1 MINHFRKAVE
11 EKRKRLALDLLEG
24 RADSYENYQWHVG
37 YSSGMLAAILL
48 LEEIVDAYA
57 DLEERR

>member
-11 EKRKRLALDLLEG
+11 DKRKRLALDLLEG

-37 YSSGMLAAILL
+37 YSSGMLAAIQL
-48 LEEIVDAYA
+48 LEEIVDADA

>member
-37 YSSGMLAAILL
+37 YSSGMLAAIQL
-48 LEEIVDAYA
+48 LEEIVDADA

>member
-37 YSSGMLAAILL
+37 YSSGMLAAIQL
-48 LEEIVDAYA
+48 LEDIVDADA